1 MRKVNLSIN
10 EIIEKIK
17 NMQGKDIN
25 MEVNR
30 GRKRIEKYVGVIEKV
45 YPSVFTVSIK
55 SPENQSNQSFS
66 YSDVLCGDVKIKVK

>member
-55 SPENQSNQSFS
+55 SPENQSQ
-66 YSDVLCGDVKIKVK
+66 VKF